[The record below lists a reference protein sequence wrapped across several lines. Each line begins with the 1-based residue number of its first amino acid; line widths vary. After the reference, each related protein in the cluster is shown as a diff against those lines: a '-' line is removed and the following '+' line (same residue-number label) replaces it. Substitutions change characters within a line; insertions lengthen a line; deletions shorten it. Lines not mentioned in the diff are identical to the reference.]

1 MLLSSSPY
9 GSKWGHSPCADVSS
23 CTRWV
28 KLTPRCRRFILSKMK
43 FNLCYSYSLQKRLH
57 GLHEKKS
64 KAGQRWTLK
73 IVKPLELLVSQLTHL
88 ADMGVLS
95 MEELLLVLSLLP
107 LAIGVDAFLGVEEPK
122 PTGVCRREESLPP
135 PDLMLEDLKDGR
147 VMFKLQ

>member
-1 MLLSSSPY
+1 M
-9 GSKWGHSPCADVSS
+9 
-23 CTRWV
+23 
-28 KLTPRCRRFILSKMK
+28 
-43 FNLCYSYSLQKRLH
+43 
-57 GLHEKKS
+57 
-64 KAGQRWTLK
+64 K

-135 PDLMLEDLKDGR
+135 PDLMLEDLKNMR
-147 VMFKLQ
+147 FVLRPQLLMS